1 MKMFLLQIFGF
12 LVGYTCFILARAAF
26 ETYRVRS
33 KGLCSGISAYRT
45 FKFIL
50 GNVISCPFIKCVPSA
65 NRDFLGNIITDEV
78 SNKAS
83 KDSCQ
88 YGLNKKHI
96 EKIQKKPKKVN
107 RGNK

>member
-1 MKMFLLQIFGF
+1 MMEFLLQIFGF
-12 LVGYTCFILARAAF
+12 LVGYACFILARTAF

-50 GNVISCPFIKCVPSA
+50 GNVISCPFVKCVPFA
-65 NRDFLGNIITDEV
+65 NRDFFGNMISDEV

-83 KDSCQ
+83 NDSCQ
-88 YGLNKKHI
+88 YGLNKKHN
-96 EKIQKKPKKVN
+96 ENLSKSKKKVN
-107 RGNK
+107 RGNR

>member
-1 MKMFLLQIFGF
+1 MIGFLLQIFGF
-12 LVGYTCFILARAAF
+12 FVGYTCFILARAAF

-50 GNVISCPFIKCVPSA
+50 GNVLSCPFVKLVPSA
-65 NRDFLGNIITDEV
+65 NRDFLGNTITDEV

-83 KDSCQ
+83 NDSCQ
-88 YGLNKKHI
+88 YGLNEIHSPILTKSR
-96 EKIQKKPKKVN
+96 KKVN